1 MGSLTIEISR
11 GKVGGCVQKLAAAI
25 ENHRR
30 SHASLA
36 WLYDGRTTSCGR
48 SCVIVSDRGTLRD
61 RSRARQVGAALRLV
75 LELVVTFKAR
85 SHMTIGMTTG
95 RQTYANYLAAHWLTV
110 AMELYQWS

>member
-75 LELVVTFKAR
+75 LQLAVTFKDQ
-85 SHMTIGMTTG
+85 S
-95 RQTYANYLAAHWLTV
+95 LWL
-110 AMELYQWS
+110 